1 MDLPCTNPREC
12 VKTNRAGRDG
22 DSPLLFITTSLVAL
36 LAIVLASQQSYRYSV
51 VPLPNSAVVISGAS
65 TGLGRDLALTLCS
78 KSAGAVF
85 AGVRTADAGADL
97 VQAARSRGCA
107 EGSLRPLRLDVTRDD
122 SVAEAAAT
130 VRAALAETGLKLAG
144 IVNNAGISYRESA
157 RGLDVSEA
165 MYVYN
170 VNVFGVLRLTTAFLP
185 LLERNGGRIVNTGSV
200 AGLVGL
206 PRWVPYSD
214 TKHALESIS
223 DSWRREL
230 QGEGISV
237 SVLEPGFVR
246 SELCTRPVCK
256 GDRGDHD
263 ARLPPRANGGAAAKT
278 GLMPAWFVAWLLRA
292 LPDRIPTVL
301 TQIRLF
307 FFGSALEF
315 KGGPGNLSL
324 GGMSVTRGKDPKSD
338 PTRAI
343 LTRIPPQT
351 EPNQAMPYKDS
362 TPPLIRRPYVL
373 DF

>member
-1 MDLPCTNPREC
+1 M
-12 VKTNRAGRDG
+12 AI
-22 DSPLLFITTSLVAL
+22 SPLLFITTSLVAL

-51 VPLPNSAVVISGAS
+51 VPLPSSAVVISGAS

-256 GDRGDHD
+256 GDPAETTTPAFLHALTAER
-263 ARLPPRANGGAAAKT
+263 PRARYAVAKT

-292 LPDRIPTVL
+292 LPDRILDAVL
-301 TQIRLF
+301 TQLKF
-307 FFGSALEF
+307 
-315 KGGPGNLSL
+315 
-324 GGMSVTRGKDPKSD
+324 D
-338 PTRAI
+338 
-343 LTRIPPQT
+343 
-351 EPNQAMPYKDS
+351 
-362 TPPLIRRPYVL
+362 
-373 DF
+373 

>member
-1 MDLPCTNPREC
+1 M
-12 VKTNRAGRDG
+12 AI
-22 DSPLLFITTSLVAL
+22 SPLLFITTSLVAL

-157 RGLDVSEA
+157 RGLDIRA

-206 PRWVPYSD
+206 
-214 TKHALESIS
+214 TLGALLGHQARAGGIS

-256 GDRGDHD
+256 GDPAETTTPAFLHALTAER
-263 ARLPPRANGGAAAKT
+263 PRARYAVAKT

-292 LPDRIPTVL
+292 LPDRILDAVL
-301 TQIRLF
+301 TQLKF
-307 FFGSALEF
+307 
-315 KGGPGNLSL
+315 
-324 GGMSVTRGKDPKSD
+324 D
-338 PTRAI
+338 
-343 LTRIPPQT
+343 
-351 EPNQAMPYKDS
+351 
-362 TPPLIRRPYVL
+362 
-373 DF
+373 